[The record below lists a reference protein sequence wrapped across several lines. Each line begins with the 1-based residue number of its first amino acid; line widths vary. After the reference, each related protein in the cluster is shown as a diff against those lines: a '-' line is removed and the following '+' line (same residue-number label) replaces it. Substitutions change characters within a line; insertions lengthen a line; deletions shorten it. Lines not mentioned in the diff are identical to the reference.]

1 MLKLFL
7 KGIDQ
12 PINQSESLHIIIL
25 RVVKYH
31 FLISFSPLGRARL
44 LGTALP
50 ELYSLGTVCLLRSRT
65 FSRT

>member
-31 FLISFSPLGRARL
+31 FLISFSPLGARL

>member
-7 KGIDQ
+7 KGIDP

-31 FLISFSPLGRARL
+31 FLISFYPLGRAL
-44 LGTALP
+44 H